1 MHFIV
6 VQNLTDYLLDE
17 VLSRLELGKW
27 VARAQSVCRAFKD
40 SCSRIRSLRM
50 VCTINFHDKARE
62 GCEPGLLDA
71 GNPHGEGKSGTSDTQ
86 EVCEGEGGG
95 LTIEQ
100 LALALVPVAAQQQRG
115 PVLFRDA
122 VVGMLK
128 NKSHL
133 VQLRIEIEPKLQA
146 KVVPENE
153 RRRTDHWLSDPNHL
167 NKWIPFVQNTLQHL
181 CIVDYGQQAIMRRT
195 SIFKILSESCK

>member
-1 MHFIV
+1 M
-6 VQNLTDYLLDE
+6 
-17 VLSRLELGKW
+17 
-27 VARAQSVCRAFKD
+27 ARAQCVCKDFRD
-40 SCSRIRSLRM
+40 SCNRIRSLRI
-50 VCTINFHDKARE
+50 VCTIKFHDEARE

-95 LTIEQ
+95 LTSEQ
-100 LALALVPVAAQQQRG
+100 IVPAQQQHRE
-115 PVLFRDA
+115 PVLFRDL
-122 VVGMLK
+122 VVNILE
-128 NKSHL
+128 NKRHL

-146 KVVPENE
+146 KAVSEWE

-167 NKWIPFVQNTLQHL
+167 TKWIHFVQNTLQHL

-195 SIFKILSESCK
+195 PIFKILSENCK